1 MIVTADSVTK
11 PGDAAGKVLVG
22 GSHGGIVSAWF
33 AAQSGAR
40 AVILHDAGVGKDAAG
55 IAGLAWLEKIGMAA
69 AAVSHDSARIGD
81 GADVLAN
88 GVISHANPLARALG
102 VEAGMACKDAAVRLT
117 KATAPQGPV
126 PDYRSGARA

>member
-55 IAGLAWLEKIGMAA
+55 IAGLTWLEKLGMAA
-69 AAVSHDSARIGD
+69 AAVSHTSARIGD

-88 GVISHANPLARALG
+88 GLISHANALARELG
-102 VEAGMACKDAAVRLT
+102 VDPGMPCKEAAVRLIN
-117 KATAPQGPV
+117 ATQRRGAV
-126 PDYRSGARA
+126 PDYR

>member
-1 MIVTADSVTK
+1 VIVTADSVTK

-55 IAGLAWLEKIGMAA
+55 IAGLAWLEDLGMAA
-69 AAVSHDSARIGD
+69 AAVSHTSARIGD

-88 GVISHANPLARALG
+88 GLISHANAHARALG
-102 VEAGMACKDAAVRLT
+102 VVAGMPCKDAAVRL
-117 KATAPQGPV
+117 ARAHPRSGPV
-126 PDYRSGARA
+126 PDYRNGART

>member
-1 MIVTADSVTK
+1 VIVTADSVTK

-69 AAVSHDSARIGD
+69 ATVAHTSARIGD
-81 GADVLAN
+81 GADVLAS
-88 GVISHANPLARALG
+88 GVISHANAPARALG
-102 VEAGMACKDAAVRLT
+102 VVPGMPCGEAAVLLT
-117 KATAPQGPV
+117 KATQRRGAV
-126 PDYRSGARA
+126 PDYR

>member
-55 IAGLAWLEKIGMAA
+55 VAGLAWLEKIGMAA
-69 AAVSHDSARIGD
+69 AAVSHASARIGD
-81 GADVLAN
+81 GADVLAC
-88 GVISHANPLARALG
+88 GVISHANPLALALG
-102 VEAGMACKDAAVRLT
+102 VRAGMACREAALLLT
-117 KATAPQGPV
+117 KAAPLRGAV
-126 PDYRSGARA
+126 PDYRSGAKA